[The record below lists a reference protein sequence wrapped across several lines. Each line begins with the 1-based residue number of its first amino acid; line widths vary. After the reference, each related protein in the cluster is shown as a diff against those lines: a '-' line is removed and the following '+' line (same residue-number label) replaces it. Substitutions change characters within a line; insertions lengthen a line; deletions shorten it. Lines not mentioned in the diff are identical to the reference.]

1 MFFINDFLQILLI
14 PFFCTN
20 LTLSAIILSKG
31 ADTMK
36 KPSAAD
42 KKTQKMLNDPQFQ
55 KNWATHMKSFGPVLK
70 DAFAEDSASRVA
82 LCSALTHITGK
93 KLPQALL
100 KLNSLQ
106 KNLVTDADKAAF
118 FFAMGLFC
126 EYAGKFDEM
135 AALYNQANDL
145 GHKFYLPYLKAG
157 KYALDTRDYGT
168 AEKNYRAA
176 VSCFSA
182 MALSDKEKQLLAS
195 AHTNLASCLLMMHRP
210 EDAQT
215 ALTASRNI
223 LPLFPGR
230 AAPEALLY
238 ALRGQTAQMLA
249 SLESLKTMA
258 PFAYDSI
265 KKSTDQILAGTEPQF
280 FAIPVDQKKIDAFW
294 NWFAGV
300 EGDLKAKADK
310 QEYDA
315 VMTAVGEHLL
325 DALPFLEQRPS
336 TALGKSDHGYVIQ
349 LKDMYATGVIEAY
362 SKLLTSCP
370 AEIKSRWFFDIVH

>member
-1 MFFINDFLQILLI
+1 
-14 PFFCTN
+14 
-20 LTLSAIILSKG
+20 
-31 ADTMK
+31 MK
-36 KPSAAD
+36 KPSIAD
-42 KKTQKMLNDPQFQ
+42 KKAQKMLNDPQFQ
-55 KNWATHMKSFGPVLK
+55 KNWAAHMKSFGPVLK
-70 DAFAEDSASRVA
+70 DAFAEDPASRVA
-82 LCSALTHITGK
+82 LCAALTHITGK

-176 VSCFSA
+176 VTCFPG
-182 MALSDKEKQLLAS
+182 MALTDKEKQLLAS

-210 EDAQT
+210 EEAEA
-215 ALTASRNI
+215 ALTASRKI
-223 LPLFPGR
+223 LPMFPGA
-230 AAPEALLY
+230 AAPEALLH
-238 ALRGQTAQMLA
+238 ALRGQTAQMLS

-265 KKSTDQILAGTEPQF
+265 KKSADQILAGTEPQF
-280 FAIPVDQKKIDAFW
+280 FAVPVAQEKIDGFW
-294 NWFAGV
+294 NWFAGA
-300 EGDLKAKADK
+300 EADLKAKADK
-310 QEYDA
+310 QEYDT

-325 DALPFLEQRPS
+325 EAFPFLEQRPG
-336 TALGKSDHGYVIQ
+336 TALGKNDQGYVIQ

-362 SKLLTSCP
+362 AKLMENCP
-370 AEIKSRWFFDIVH
+370 EAVKSRWQFHVVH